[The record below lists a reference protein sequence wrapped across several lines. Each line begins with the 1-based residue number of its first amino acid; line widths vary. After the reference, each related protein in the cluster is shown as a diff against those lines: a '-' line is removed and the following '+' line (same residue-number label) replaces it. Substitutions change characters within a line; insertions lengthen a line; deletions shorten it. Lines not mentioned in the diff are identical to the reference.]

1 VVVFQNYSHQ
11 LPGFAQGPV
20 ETLDLVVLEEEGFE
34 LRQRLELLG
43 QLLDLVVGEVD
54 HLQVFGVQGE
64 LPLEVRQLVG
74 VGEEPVEVGQ
84 VGEGLVEGLEAV
96 AADVQALDLAGEGV
110 LVHLGDEVAGEDQAL
125 QGEVLKDNVSL
136 KVMRQPTL
144 LL

>member
-1 VVVFQNYSHQ
+1 VVVFQNHSHQ

-125 QGEVLKDNVSL
+125 QGEVLKDNGSL